1 MAQTA
6 VDIVVK
12 VVGEQKLKKLD
23 NSLRGT
29 AANSVKASAGLDKT
43 AASTNRAG
51 KAAATATGNIQR
63 MGVAFRTTVAP
74 IVAAYGALNFFGK
87 AVGVAGDR
95 EKDIALLANGLKRLG
110 AGAADLEKL
119 QKQANEFGNA
129 TLFNQEDFIQG
140 AGVLTSFTDVAI
152 SEYQRLIKVAGDLA
166 QTNNTDVR
174 SSLLQVAKAVN
185 APVEGITALTRSG
198 VQFTK
203 EQKEVVKALVAT
215 GQKAKAQELILRE
228 LEKQYKGNATAAAK
242 GLAGAQDSLGE
253 AFRDFQQVLGK
264 GLSPVLTE
272 IITGL
277 TKVFTALSQLDP
289 KVVEGATKAAMFA
302 AKAFLVSKA
311 LKGIIALRSG
321 IAATLAA
328 TATGLKASGTA
339 AGFANPKLMLAKNTL
354 VALSK
359 IGLITV
365 GIDIIVNGLGKLA
378 EVEARLKQ
386 FSAPNQGTEGFAQ
399 SVGGSALSKQE
410 IQKLLNENAAE
421 QQRRKSR
428 A

>member
-185 APVEGITALTRSG
+185 
-198 VQFTK
+198 
-203 EQKEVVKALVAT
+203 
-215 GQKAKAQELILRE
+215 
-228 LEKQYKGNATAAAK
+228 
-242 GLAGAQDSLGE
+242 
-253 AFRDFQQVLGK
+253 
-264 GLSPVLTE
+264 
-272 IITGL
+272 
-277 TKVFTALSQLDP
+277 
-289 KVVEGATKAAMFA
+289 
-302 AKAFLVSKA
+302 
-311 LKGIIALRSG
+311 
-321 IAATLAA
+321 
-328 TATGLKASGTA
+328 
-339 AGFANPKLMLAKNTL
+339 
-354 VALSK
+354 
-359 IGLITV
+359 
-365 GIDIIVNGLGKLA
+365 
-378 EVEARLKQ
+378 
-386 FSAPNQGTEGFAQ
+386 
-399 SVGGSALSKQE
+399 GSC
-410 IQKLLNENAAE
+410 
-421 QQRRKSR
+421 
-428 A
+428 